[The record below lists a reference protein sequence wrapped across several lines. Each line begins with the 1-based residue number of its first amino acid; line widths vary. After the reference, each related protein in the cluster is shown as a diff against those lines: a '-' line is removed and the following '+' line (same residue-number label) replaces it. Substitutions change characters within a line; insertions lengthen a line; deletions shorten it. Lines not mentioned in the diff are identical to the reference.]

1 MSYIKKYDQK
11 INSYLNL
18 KKMKKIMILLFTIAS
33 FAFVNQQEE
42 KLTIKATFDGF
53 EEGIY
58 YFTDEDDESF
68 YFETISKESLAKYN
82 LLKEEFIGESFE
94 VTYKIDTK
102 KDEYNEEYESY
113 VIVKL
118 KLIEQE

>member
-1 MSYIKKYDQK
+1 
-11 INSYLNL
+11 
-18 KKMKKIMILLFTIAS
+18 MKKLMILLFTIAS

-42 KLTIKATFDGF
+42 KLTLKATFDGF

-58 YFTDEDDESF
+58 YFTDEEDNSF
-68 YFETISKESLAKYN
+68 YFETISKEAIAKYN

-94 VTYKIDTK
+94 ITYKIETK
-102 KDEYNEEYESY
+102 TDEYDEEYEAY
-113 VIVKL
+113 AIVKL

>member
-1 MSYIKKYDQK
+1 MIKK

-18 KKMKKIMILLFTIAS
+18 KKMKKLMILLFTIAS

-58 YFTDEDDESF
+58 YFTDEEDESF
-68 YFETISKESLAKYN
+68 YFETISKEALAKYN

>member
-1 MSYIKKYDQK
+1 MIKK

-33 FAFVNQQEE
+33 FAFVNQQKEE
-42 KLTIKATFDGF
+42 LTIKATFDGF

-58 YFTDEDDESF
+58 YFTDEEDESF
-68 YFETISKESLAKYN
+68 YFETISKEALAKYN

>member
-1 MSYIKKYDQK
+1 MIKK
-11 INSYLNL
+11 INNYLNL

-33 FAFVNQQEE
+33 FAFVNQQKEE
-42 KLTIKATFDGF
+42 LTIKATFDGF

-58 YFTDEDDESF
+58 YFTDEEDESF
-68 YFETISKESLAKYN
+68 YFETISKEATAKYN